1 MEFTCKYAKPSGEVV
16 KVVLLAQNTDE
27 VRHRLQEQGFLPISI
42 RTRGWSI
49 LLRPRRQRQTI
60 KPDDFILFNQ
70 QFVALIRAGLPI
82 LRGLDLLKGRIS
94 NPLLR
99 QHIEDVRDRV
109 HSGTMLS
116 EALRAQGVFPAVY
129 TASVYA
135 GERSGNLVEV
145 ITRYVQYEKTILS
158 VRKRFLNSLIYPAF
172 LVVLSIVMVAVI
184 LTYVIPRFAELY
196 AGLNA
201 PLPVSTRVLIAVS
214 SAIQNELVLIVPL
227 IVGSIVA
234 LKIWAGSGIGRHSI
248 DELKLKAPILGN
260 LWSMFSMAQL
270 SRTLATLLQGGIPL
284 VAALEVAREASGN
297 RVIGDSIRSTIVQ
310 VQEGKSLSDS
320 LDRTGHFPGLAL
332 EMIRVGEQTGSL
344 PDMLN
349 HVADFYDEDVDIRST
364 ALLSWVE
371 PVILLFVA
379 AFVATILISLY
390 MPIFSIRGSMQPT

>member
-16 KVVLLAQNTDE
+16 KVVLVAQNTDE
-27 VRHRLQEQGFLPISI
+27 VQHRLHEQGFLPISI
-42 RTRGWSI
+42 RRRGWSVS
-49 LLRPRRQRQTI
+49 LRPRRRREVI
-60 KPDDFILFNQ
+60 KPDDFIMFDQ

-82 LRGLDLLKGRIS
+82 FRGLDLLKDRIS

-158 VRKRFLNSLIYPAF
+158 VRKRFLNSLIYPTF

-196 AGLNA
+196 AGLNT
-201 PLPVSTRVLIAVS
+201 PLPVSTKVLIAVS
-214 SAIQNELVLIVPL
+214 AAIQNQLLLIVPL
-227 IVGSIVA
+227 ILGSIVA
-234 LKIWAGSGIGRHSI
+234 LKVWAGSGGGRHWI

-260 LWSMFSMAQL
+260 LWTMFSMAQL

-297 RVIGDSIRSTIVQ
+297 RVIGESIRSTVIQ
-310 VQEGKSLSDS
+310 VREGKALSDS
-320 LDRTGHFPGLAL
+320 LERTGHFPDLAL

-349 HVADFYDEDVDIRST
+349 HVADFYDEDVNIRST
-364 ALLSWVE
+364 ALLCWVE
-371 PVILLFVA
+371 PVILIFVA
-379 AFVATILISLY
+379 VFVATILISLY
-390 MPIFSIRGSMQPT
+390 MPIFSIRGSIQPT